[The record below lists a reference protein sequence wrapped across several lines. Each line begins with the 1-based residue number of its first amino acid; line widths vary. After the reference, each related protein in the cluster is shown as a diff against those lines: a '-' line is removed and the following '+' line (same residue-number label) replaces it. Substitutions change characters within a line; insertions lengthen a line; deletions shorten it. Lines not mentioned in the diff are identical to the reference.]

1 MSGCDR
7 YNPYCNSSL
16 INNGA
21 CDITCMVES
30 CNFDGNDCP
39 SCYSKCFKPGIEQ
52 YTGSCKG
59 LNKQTS
65 NWCEIEGVDTC
76 CTSTVDD
83 CCYLDAGTLA
93 GVVIGL
99 IIVVLILLFILSNVC
114 CYEQLEPIYKQI
126 YVKYKE
132 CKKTGKDRK
141 KDQALVNMSQRNIIP
156 VEQGASSKNLLK
168 DDH

>member
-1 MSGCDR
+1 
-7 YNPYCNSSL
+7 
-16 INNGA
+16 
-21 CDITCMVES
+21 MVES

-93 GVVIGL
+93 GVVIGI
-99 IIVVLILLFILSNVC
+99 IIVVLILLFIHWSTGVQKYNITL
-114 CYEQLEPIYKQI
+114 LPIFISLLVRYSYLVIQI
-126 YVKYKE
+126 N
-132 CKKTGKDRK
+132 KTRH
-141 KDQALVNMSQRNIIP
+141 
-156 VEQGASSKNLLK
+156 ENLQ
-168 DDH
+168 